1 MNNKGFLL
9 IDSLVNTLIVSLMCL
24 LCLMT
29 YNSLK
34 NYDEGYFKYE
44 EESNEKYDS
53 LYSSLSDCV
62 KCEVIESE
70 EEWSET

>member
-9 IDSLVNTLIVSLMCL
+9 IDSLVNTLIVSLLCL
-24 LCLMT
+24 LCLVT
-29 YNSLK
+29 YNSLNK
-34 NYDEGYFKYE
+34 NDDGYFKYQE
-44 EESNEKYDS
+44 LSNEKYDA

-62 KCEVIESE
+62 KCEITESE